1 MFLFPFGRKEER
13 GWKKIILNF
22 SYWSELVSEN
32 FLKYS
37 GCFFFVIHLRVNLLV
52 TASRKK
58 KLLYQNINKLKL
70 TRICCGSSNRKI
82 DFIFTSDLGQ
92 KRWRSGESTRLPP
105 MWPWFKSLQQRHMW
119 VEFDVGSLLCSEGVI
134 SGDSGFSISL
144 TVSLPESLSL
154 WTKSCD
160 VTIQIKALCLYVHM
174 VLFVS
179 QIFRKWN
186 LEIWSKFAFGHIWQ

>member
-1 MFLFPFGRKEER
+1 M
-13 GWKKIILNF
+13 
-22 SYWSELVSEN
+22 
-32 FLKYS
+32 
-37 GCFFFVIHLRVNLLV
+37 IHLRVNLLV

-179 QIFRKWN
+179 QIFRK
-186 LEIWSKFAFGHIWQ
+186 